1 MTPNCLHLQAYWSL
15 VAWVGPGLLI
25 VKGPQDP
32 QASHLHQTGQRK
44 KRSCLLGGFFFLSK
58 YKMLLRAFP
67 TNLLNKIESQI
78 HIEIFGICEK
88 RCDHCDPQLIPSAAL
103 IPLMVYPQDSGV
115 ITRTSSGGHYS
126 THTWTVKPE
135 TVINAQQNSLS
146 SKGK

>member
-1 MTPNCLHLQAYWSL
+1 MSGEGDARVDLISELKTSHDTQLSL
-15 VAWVGPGLLI
+15 PPSLLI
-25 VKGPQDP
+25 F
-32 QASHLHQTGQRK
+32 
-44 KRSCLLGGFFFLSK
+44 SCLGRPWPPHCQGTSGSSGITSSPDRAEKKEILSFGGLFFLSK

-126 THTWTVKPE
+126 THT
-135 TVINAQQNSLS
+135 
-146 SKGK
+146 